1 MVAVMASSV
10 LVGGGGGL
18 DLGTVGFL
26 SPKDGKEKV
35 GSLGKVGR
43 SMTDWET
50 SSVMD
55 FLGCC
60 LGGGVVGSFLATAG
74 SSFFVTGSGGLATTT
89 GSAFFVTGSGVFFT
103 GSFGFSGS
111 EGGVTL
117 SLNPGMKSPVVDAS
131 VSNSSSSS
139 SFFVSSSLALLSSS
153 SEAAA
158 DRHTPFITL
167 SPSMMHLRPNDD
179 DNGEAGFFH
188 ATAISDTN
196 DLVDTDGGRR
206 WGVENPWE
214 EGARSRVAQ
223 RMVVA
228 AAVTVEYLL

>member
-74 SSFFVTGSGGLATTT
+74 SS
-89 GSAFFVTGSGVFFT
+89 FFVTGSGVFFT